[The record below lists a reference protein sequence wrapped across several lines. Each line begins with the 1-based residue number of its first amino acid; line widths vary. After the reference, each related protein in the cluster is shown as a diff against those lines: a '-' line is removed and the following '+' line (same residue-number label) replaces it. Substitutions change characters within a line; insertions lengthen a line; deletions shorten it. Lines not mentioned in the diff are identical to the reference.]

1 MKKRIML
8 IILALAVMT
17 GVGVYAVYGNS
28 GSADIT
34 NDPLITLSY
43 LNEDYWEKIED
54 AIKDAIKEALSGES
68 FDEEETLDETEEE
81 TKSETEEETNSE
93 SESESDS
100 ETEATVP
107 GVTDTAAFV
116 YEVLHLKEGDVVLA
130 DTPCEIILR
139 SGSANAYLSGNDS
152 GIADLTGGTDLKE
165 GVAFTPNH
173 LLLVPRGGDGRG
185 FIVTSSE
192 AYIMVRGGYNLVAE
206 EVE

>member
-68 FDEEETLDETEEE
+68 FDEEDTEETESENEEE
-81 TKSETEEETNSE
+81 TESESETESET
-93 SESESDS
+93 ESDS

-107 GVTDTAAFV
+107 GETDTSAFV
-116 YEVLHLKEGDVVLA
+116 YEVLHLKEGDIVLA

-185 FIVTSSE
+185 FIVISGE